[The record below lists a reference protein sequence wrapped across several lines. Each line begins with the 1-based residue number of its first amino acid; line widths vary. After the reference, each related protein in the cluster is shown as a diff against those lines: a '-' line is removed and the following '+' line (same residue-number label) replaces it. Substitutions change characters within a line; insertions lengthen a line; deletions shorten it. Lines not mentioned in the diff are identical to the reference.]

1 MNTRS
6 IIWSLVFG
14 LLVLCSAHNASAQLL
29 PSLGGERS
37 GTSGYQFLKIP
48 VDARAASLGESVVAT
63 AFDISALY
71 WNPALA
77 SHMDGI
83 QVGFYHTAY
92 FVDVNLEFVGVNYK
106 FPGSNISMGAS
117 LQTLNSGEMAVTT
130 EFEPFGTGEKF
141 RLIDVAAGLT
151 FSQQLTDLF
160 SYGITTKYIQES
172 VAGISS
178 NTVAFDMGIHYA
190 VGSTGARMGVS
201 VRNFGLDGTPKGDLE
216 RTIIGP
222 NPIKVE
228 SEFEV
233 LTPPT
238 TFHMGFAYDLLQ
250 SSANSSATI
259 SAQLNNPNDN
269 AENWNVGAEYGWKNL
284 LFLRTG
290 YRFGIEEITVP
301 SFGLGLYAPIS
312 TATFKFDYAFN
323 QLERLGTVHRLGMS
337 VAF

>member
-1 MNTRS
+1 MRTPVF
-6 IIWSLVFG
+6 ISLLFAFV
-14 LLVLCSAHNASAQLL
+14 LVSLGAQNVNAQLL

-77 SHMDGI
+77 SHMPGI
-83 QVGFYHTAY
+83 QAGFHHTAY
-92 FVDVNLEFVGVNYK
+92 FVDVDIEFAGLNYK
-106 FPGSNISMGAS
+106 FPGSNISIGAS

-178 NTVAFDMGIHYA
+178 STVAFDMGIFYA

-201 VRNFGLDGTPKGDLE
+201 VRNFGLDGTPSGELE
-216 RTIIGP
+216 RTVIGA
-222 NPIKVE
+222 NPTQVE
-228 SEFEV
+228 TDFEV

-238 TFHMGFAYDLLQ
+238 TFHMGFAYDMLK
-250 SSANSSATI
+250 SSTNSSATV

-269 AENWNVGAEYGWKNL
+269 AENWNVGAEYGWKNT

-301 SFGLGLYAPIS
+301 SFGLGIHAPVA

-323 QLERLGTVHRLGMS
+323 HLERLGTVHRLGMS